1 MAFVNKNNYNLNNN
15 HNNKDN
21 KNIKELKN
29 NQNNKDNQNIIEL
42 KNKIIELEKDKKK
55 LENIINELKKDNM
68 RIKEY
73 ENEIIK
79 LKNELNEYENENQ
92 NLKNQIKN
100 LTNKLNAV
108 GNKNISN
115 NNKDKIIELMEELK
129 MKENEIKD
137 IKSILSFDIKKGDK
151 LMTIIFYSV
160 DQKYHYSL
168 ICKNTDKFSTIEQK
182 LFEIFPECQ
191 EYNYFFMVNGIRITN
206 RYKTLEELK
215 IKNSDIIT
223 MNISEFE

>member
-1 MAFVNKNNYNLNNN
+1 MKIT
-15 HNNKDN
+15 NNKDN
-21 KNIKELKN
+21 KLKY
-29 NQNNKDNQNIIEL
+29 NQNSKDNENIIEL
-42 KNKIIELEKDKKK
+42 QNKIIELEKDKKE
-55 LENIINELKKDNM
+55 LQSIIDELKKDNM

-73 ENEIIK
+73 ENEINK
-79 LKNELNEYENENQ
+79 LKNKLNEYEKENQ
-92 NLKNQIKN
+92 NLKNQI
-100 LTNKLNAV
+100 NKLNNILNDV
-108 GNKNISN
+108 GNSN
-115 NNKDKIIELMEELK
+115 NNLNKIVELMEELK

-191 EYNYFFMVNGIRITN
+191 EENYYFMANGIRIN